1 MTFKKGKNKQSFW
14 EGIKPCNHTG
24 WVLTGWRAS

>member
-1 MTFKKGKNKQSFW
+1 MTFKKGKSKQSFW